1 LAGPDGAVIIPSIL
15 KGRNMDVVLTR
26 DAAQPVGPYSQ
37 AIVANGWI
45 YTSGQ
50 IPTGPDGKIVGT
62 DIETQTEQVIKNLKA
77 VLGAAGAGLEDVVKA
92 TVFMKNL
99 GDFARFNAVYA
110 KQFGSHKPAR
120 STAEVSRLAL
130 DSLVE
135 IEVIAAKK

>member
-1 LAGPDGAVIIPSIL
+1 MKGPDV
-15 KGRNMDVVLTR
+15 DVVLTKE
-26 DAAQPVGPYSQ
+26 AAQPVGPYSQ

-50 IPTGPDGKIVGT
+50 IPTGPDGKIIGN

-92 TVFMKNL
+92 TVFIKNL

-110 KQFGSHKPAR
+110 KHFGSHKPAR

-135 IEVIAAKK
+135 IEVIAVRK

>member
-1 LAGPDGAVIIPSIL
+1 
-15 KGRNMDVVLTR
+15 MDVILTK

-37 AIVANGWI
+37 AISTNGWI
-45 YTSGQ
+45 FTSGQ
-50 IPTGPDGKIVGT
+50 IPTSAEGKIVGN

-77 VLGAAGAGLEDVVKA
+77 VLAAGGAGLEDVVKA
-92 TVFMKNL
+92 TVFLKNL

-110 KQFGSHKPAR
+110 KHFGMHKPAR

-135 IEVIAAKK
+135 IEVIAVKR

>member
-1 LAGPDGAVIIPSIL
+1 MEVI
-15 KGRNMDVVLTR
+15 LTK

-37 AIVANGWI
+37 AITVNGWI

-62 DIETQTEQVIKNLKA
+62 DIETQTEQVIRNLKA
-77 VLGAAGAGLEDVVKA
+77 VLGAAGAGLEDIVKA
-92 TVFMKNL
+92 TVFIKNL

-110 KQFGSHKPAR
+110 RHFGAHKPAR

-130 DSLVE
+130 DSLIE
-135 IEVIAAKK
+135 IEVIAIRK

>member
-1 LAGPDGAVIIPSIL
+1 L
-15 KGRNMDVVLTR
+15 KGLPVDVILTK

-62 DIETQTEQVIKNLKA
+62 DIETQTEQVVKNLKA
-77 VLGAAGAGLEDVVKA
+77 VLAAGGAGLDDVVKA
-92 TVFMKNL
+92 TVFLKNL

-110 KQFGSHKPAR
+110 KHFGSHKPAR

-135 IEVIAAKK
+135 IEVIAAKR